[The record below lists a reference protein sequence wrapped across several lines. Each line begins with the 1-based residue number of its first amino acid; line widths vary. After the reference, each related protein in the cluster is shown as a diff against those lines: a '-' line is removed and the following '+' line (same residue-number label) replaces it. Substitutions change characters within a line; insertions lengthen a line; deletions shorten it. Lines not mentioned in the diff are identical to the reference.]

1 VGLIQFREVTHGPVG
16 GWIEIGL
23 REMQDVSVNKHKLLK
38 NRTLSETCNVRV
50 KILKL
55 MAQDGNVVLCLVDL
69 KMENPP
75 RKGGGRDFP

>member
-1 VGLIQFREVTHGPVG
+1 
-16 GWIEIGL
+16 
-23 REMQDVSVNKHKLLK
+23 MQDVSVNKHKLLK

-69 KMENPP
+69 KMENEHLNPKIFLQI
-75 RKGGGRDFP
+75 RTELMANSSYESFAISSVH